1 MGIEARRD
9 LKENLEDKEGIND
22 DIIDEDKSK
31 LLNNDLSISGEIF
44 RLNKLRED
52 SVLSE
57 EEYVKAQ
64 EQYGEDSF
72 VASIGAEAIRDLLV
86 NLDLK
91 SEKETNYLLRLN
103 Y

>member
-9 LKENLEDKEGIND
+9 LKENLADKEDINE

-52 SVLSE
+52 GVLSE
-57 EEYVKAQ
+57 EEYVKAKNK
-64 EQYGEDSF
+64 
-72 VASIGAEAIRDLLV
+72 LL
-86 NLDLK
+86 D
-91 SEKETNYLLRLN
+91 
-103 Y
+103 